1 MTGSALLVNDAMSRI
16 NIDRRLDQLFREEG
30 GRVRAALISRLR
42 DFELAEDVLQEAF
55 LSAIEHWPS
64 EGLPNN
70 PAGWLLVTAQ
80 RKAIDR
86 LRRAQV
92 LMQKQAEMQL
102 LVTLN
107 ENAVSLSEEEVFPD
121 DRLKLIFTCC
131 HPALN
136 QDAQVALTL
145 QTLGGLSTTEIA
157 HAFLVSE
164 TTMAQRLVR
173 AKRKIRN
180 AGIPYSVPA
189 AHQLSERLS
198 GVLLVLYLIFNA
210 GYISSQGESLLRNE
224 LCAEAIRLCR
234 ALALLL
240 QQVVPPAEQAE
251 ALGLLALMLIHD
263 ARKEARIGPEGELII
278 LEEQDRSL
286 WDQQQTQEGM
296 AILDQAMLA
305 HKPGPYQLQAAISAL
320 HSQAASAEET
330 DWLQISLLYGA
341 LIKHQSSPVIW
352 LNWVVAVAM
361 ASTPARGLELLAE
374 MENVNMQNYYLF
386 HAARADLLRRNQQY
400 QAARESYQRALA
412 LTQNTV
418 EQAFL
423 KRRLAELST
432 KQIHSTHQ

>member
-1 MTGSALLVNDAMSRI
+1 MSGSTLLVNDAISRLEL
-16 NIDRRLDQLFREEG
+16 DRQLDQLFREEG
-30 GRVRAALISRLR
+30 GRVRAALISRLH
-42 DFELAEDVLQEAF
+42 DFEMAEDVLQEAF
-55 LSAIEHWPS
+55 ISAIEHWS
-64 EGLPNN
+64 GEGIPKN

-86 LRRAQV
+86 LRRTQV
-92 LMQKQAEMQL
+92 LIQKQAELQL
-102 LVTLN
+102 LEALR
-107 ENAVSLSEEEVFPD
+107 ENTAPFLEEEVFPD

-145 QTLGGLSTTEIA
+145 QTLGGLSTAEIA

-173 AKRKIRN
+173 AKRKIRD

-189 AHQLSERLS
+189 AHQLTERLS

-224 LCAEAIRLCR
+224 LCAEAIRLGR
-234 ALALLL
+234 ALVLLL
-240 QQVVPPAEQAE
+240 QQAVPPTDQAE

-263 ARKEARIGPEGELII
+263 ARKDARIGPEGELIT
-278 LEEQDRSL
+278 LEKQNRSL
-286 WDQQQTQEGM
+286 WDQRQTQEGI

-305 HKPGPYQLQAAISAL
+305 RKPGPYQIQAAISAL
-320 HSQAASAEET
+320 HSQATSAEET
-330 DWLQISLLYGA
+330 DWLQISLLYST
-341 LIKHQSSPVIW
+341 LTKHQSSPVIW

-374 MENVNMQNYYLF
+374 MENVTMRHYYLF
-386 HAARADLLRRNQQY
+386 HAARADLLRRDQQY
-400 QAARESYQRALA
+400 QAARESYQQAMA

-423 KRRLAELST
+423 KRRLAELPIT
-432 KQIHSTHQ
+432 

>member
-1 MTGSALLVNDAMSRI
+1 MSRSTLLVNDAMSRLDL
-16 NIDRRLDQLFREEG
+16 DRQLDQLFREEG

-55 LSAIEHWPS
+55 LSAIEHWPG
-64 EGLPNN
+64 EGLPKN

-92 LMQKQAEMQL
+92 LVQKQTELQL
-102 LVTLN
+102 LETLR
-107 ENAVSLSEEEVFPD
+107 ENAAPFAEDEVFSD

-145 QTLGGLSTTEIA
+145 QTLGGLSTAEIA
-157 HAFLVSE
+157 RAFLVSE

-189 AHQLSERLS
+189 AHQLSERLQ

-210 GYISSQGESLLRNE
+210 GYISSQGENLLRNE
-224 LCAEAIRLCR
+224 LCAEAIRLGR

-240 QQVVPPAEQAE
+240 QQAVSPAEQAE

-263 ARKEARIGPEGELII
+263 ARKDARIGPEGELIT
-278 LEEQDRSL
+278 LEEQNRSL
-286 WDQQQTQEGM
+286 WNQQQIQEGM
-296 AILDQAMLA
+296 AILDQAMQA
-305 HKPGPYQLQAAISAL
+305 HKPGPYQIQAAISAL
-320 HSQAASAEET
+320 HSQATSTEET
-330 DWLQISLLYGA
+330 DWLQISLLYSA
-341 LIKHQSSPVIW
+341 LTRHQNSPVIW

-374 MENVNMQNYYLF
+374 MENVNMQHYYLF
-386 HAARADLLRRNQQY
+386 HAARADLLRRDQQY
-400 QAARESYQRALA
+400 RAARESYQQALS

-423 KRRLAELST
+423 KRRLAELPVS
-432 KQIHSTHQ
+432 